1 MPRHM
6 LPDDEFY
13 QSLPK
18 KRMAAGCLFFDA
30 HGWILLVKPT
40 YKPTWEIPGGVVVEP
55 DGGMRHPFHDAE
67 EMVERLASLEAVR
80 TRGEKEK
87 ERHSSDR

>member
-1 MPRHM
+1 MATYVVRI
-6 LPDDEFY
+6 Y
-13 QSLPK
+13 RS
-18 KRMAAGCLFFDA
+18 AAG
-30 HGWILLVKPT
+30 VP
-40 YKPTWEIPGGVVVEP
+40 PRMVGVVVEP